1 MGTRGPLKVPAH
13 LAAVPDPAAE
23 PESVQDKSPHIA
35 PEKPA
40 AVAND
45 PELSQL
51 WDEIVDP
58 LNRTGFLSPGDAPV
72 LETLCR
78 HMIMLRR
85 MYDDLELN
93 GLMVPG
99 IGNPDVMVKNP
110 LLQNFGMS
118 SDRIMEIA
126 KQLGMTWMVRART
139 QLPEK
144 PAHGDGNP
152 FVPESRTGS

>member
-13 LAAVPDPAAE
+13 LAAVPDPSAE
-23 PESVQDKSPHIA
+23 PESVQDLSPHEA
-35 PEKPA
+35 PAKPDS
-40 AVAND
+40 VRQD
-45 PELSQL
+45 EELSQL
-51 WDEIVDP
+51 WDEIVEP
-58 LNRTGFLSPGDAPV
+58 LNRTGFLSPGDGPV

-93 GLMVPG
+93 GLMIPS
-99 IGNPDVMVKNP
+99 PHDDYLVKNP

-126 KQLGMTWMVRART
+126 KQLGMTWMTRART
-139 QLPEK
+139 PLQEK
-144 PAHGDGNP
+144 PSSGDGNP
-152 FVPESRTGS
+152 FAATGS